1 MNPMEY
7 ANQPA
12 PVHHTHCSP
21 TRERR
26 ARAAAGSVLALLA
39 LLTFSDT
46 SGARQ
51 ATGRLAVGTT
61 VQAYAQMK
69 ASNPTQFIVTNKD
82 TNMGYVNVPNSSNLV
97 GSQLVVTTNDRAGY
111 SLLFQV
117 APAMQSRFVSIEV
130 SGLGTSVVLPATG
143 GKVNLPYSA
152 ASNSF
157 TLTYRFTLVKKI
169 KDGTFAWPLTI
180 VVHPN

>member
-1 MNPMEY
+1 MKY

-12 PVHHTHCSP
+12 SVHHRHCSP
-21 TRERR
+21 TRGTR
-26 ARAAAGSVLALLA
+26 ARVAAGSVFALLA
-39 LLTFSDT
+39 LLAFSET

-51 ATGRLAVGTT
+51 ATSRLAVGTT
-61 VQAYAQMK
+61 VKAYAQLK

-82 TNMGYVNVPNSSNLV
+82 TNMGYVNVPNSGNLV
-97 GSQLVVTTNDRAGY
+97 GSQLVVTTNDRSGY
-111 SLLFQV
+111 SLSFQV
-117 APAMQSRFVSIEV
+117 APAMQSMFVSIEV

-143 GKVNLPYSA
+143 GTVDLPYSG

-157 TLTYRFTLVKKI
+157 TLTYRMTLAKKV

-180 VVHPN
+180 VAHPK